1 MVSYNGDQKAR
12 VVGSA
17 RTQGNP
23 GSKAMRPSR
32 QALDSTAYGETRGGA
47 MPSDDPIEGS
57 CYYVRRQPGRLDWGL
72 LHRSLDQQ
80 PDEDA

>member
-1 MVSYNGDQKAR
+1 MVSYKGDQKAR

-23 GSKAMRPSR
+23 GSKAMRLSR

-47 MPSDDPIEGS
+47 MPSDNPREGS
-57 CYYVRRQPGRLDWGL
+57 CYYVRWQPGRLDWGL
-72 LHRSLDQQ
+72 LH
-80 PDEDA
+80 

>member
-1 MVSYNGDQKAR
+1 MTKG
-12 VVGSA
+12 
-17 RTQGNP
+17 QGLWVALELREIL
-23 GSKAMRPSR
+23 GLKAMRPSR

-47 MPSDDPIEGS
+47 MPSDDPREGS

-72 LHRSLDQQ
+72 LHRTLDQQ

>member
-1 MVSYNGDQKAR
+1 MH
-12 VVGSA
+12 
-17 RTQGNP
+17 
-23 GSKAMRPSR
+23 PSR

-72 LHRSLDQQ
+72 LLRTLDQQ
-80 PDEDA
+80 PDEDAWGITQAVNVKQEWHTRGVSAREID

>member
-1 MVSYNGDQKAR
+1 MDST
-12 VVGSA
+12 
-17 RTQGNP
+17 RTQEDP
-23 GSKAMRPSR
+23 GSKTMRPSR

-47 MPSDDPIEGS
+47 IPSDDPREGS

-72 LHRSLDQQ
+72 LHRTLDQQ